1 MAKYKYLVTDKHGKE
16 KKGTIEANSE
26 ENAMLKLKDN
36 GNVVL
41 ELKEAFDIDNASW
54 NITIGNPVKKK
65 DITIFCKQFYSILT
79 AGVTVIDGLR
89 MVQDQTGN
97 KYLKEALLHVQVAV
111 EKGDSLAEAMEAEG
125 KIFPSI
131 LIHMVAAGEA
141 TGNMEVAFDRICTQF
156 DKDLKLASMVKSA
169 MIYPIVVLVVA
180 IGVVIILMTTVIPN
194 FQETFTSMGEE
205 LPALTK
211 MVIAVSDFMVNHII
225 LVVGAIVLLILLVS
239 FGKNTEQGK
248 RLTSFI
254 ALKIP
259 MIRDFSVK
267 NAAAK
272 FSMTMSTLIISG
284 VPLVQALDIVANV
297 IENRIIRTAIRG
309 CREEVMQG
317 IPMSE
322 PLEAS
327 KVFPPMVTHM
337 MKIGEETGTTEQM
350 LDKVAEYYEAEV
362 EDATKR
368 LTSAMEPLIIVVLAV
383 LVGGVIGAVM
393 MPMLKIYEDAGNA

>member
-180 IGVVIILMTTVIPN
+180 VGVVIILMTTVIPN
-194 FQETFTSMGEE
+194 FQETFTSMGED
-205 LPALTK
+205 LPTLTK

-225 LVVGAIVLLILLVS
+225 LVVGAVVLLILLVS

-248 RLTSFI
+248 RFTSYM